1 MKMLL
6 HLQRQKCK
14 FHARCLMFVPEGSSW
29 ATPAG
34 CWLPATSLPVMVA
47 EGTPTANAFCWLF
60 KRKRKV
66 LIELNPW

>member
-1 MKMLL
+1 
-6 HLQRQKCK
+6 
-14 FHARCLMFVPEGSSW
+14 MFVPEGSSW